1 MLNKKPYLSGYFLF
15 ALCSFL
21 MIPLSSQGCAMSD
34 TQAADVQPIDQ
45 IHQILL
51 KPTDKVSTNEQGE
64 LSTEYLGYL
73 QNSLILPESEAV
85 PDEETEAD
93 ENAIEVK
100 LSYVRPMSGGVH
112 VLQVEPAIQRE
123 AAVAL
128 TDTLS
133 ALDDVEYAEPDF
145 PRRRR

>member
-1 MLNKKPYLSGYFLF
+1 MLNKKPYFSGYFLF
-15 ALCSFL
+15 ALCGFL
-21 MIPLSSQGCAMSD
+21 LIPLSSQGCAMSD
-34 TQAADVQPIDQ
+34 TQAAEMRPIDQ

-51 KPTDKVSTNEQGE
+51 KPTDRVSTNAKGE
-64 LSTEYLGYL
+64 LSTEYLNYL
-73 QNSLILPESEAV
+73 QNSLIQSEPEAIPDEESEA
-85 PDEETEAD
+85 DDTTF
-93 ENAIEVK
+93 EVK
-100 LSYVRPMSGGVH
+100 LSYVRPMNGGVH
-112 VLQVEPAIQRE
+112 VLQVEPAMQRE

>member
-1 MLNKKPYLSGYFLF
+1 MLNKKSYLSGYFLF
-15 ALCSFL
+15 ALCGFL
-21 MIPLSSQGCAMSD
+21 LIPLSSQGCAMSD

-45 IHQILL
+45 IHRILL
-51 KPTDKVSTNEQGE
+51 KPTDKASTNAQGE
-64 LSTEYLGYL
+64 LSTEYLDYL
-73 QNSLILPESEAV
+73 QNALESTVV

-93 ENAIEVK
+93 ENDIEVK

-112 VLQVEPAIQRE
+112 VLQVEPAMQRE

-133 ALDDVEYAEPDF
+133 VLDDVEYAEPDF